1 MMHINYIGS
10 FCLIVLGMYCMIAKK
25 DMMRTCIGMGMTDYG
40 ANLLIVSVGFLTA
53 APLPI
58 FVMSELNRASFFVDP
73 VPQALTLTIPSL
85 SALATTAMAL
95 SLVMMAKKQYGT
107 ITTDQIRR
115 LNG

>member
-1 MMHINYIGS
+1 MMQINYLGS

-40 ANLLIVSVGFLTA
+40 ANLMIVSVGFHDGGTA
-53 APLPI
+53 PI

-73 VPQALTLTIPSL
+73 VPQALTLTSIVIG
-85 SALATTAMAL
+85 ACTTAMAL
-95 SLVMMAKKQYGT
+95 SLVMMAKKQYGS
-107 ITTDQIRR
+107 INTDQIRR